1 MLPVK
6 VTVAHVQEELSLS
19 PGHRPVRFPE
29 REVKLIKGVLS
40 PLTDFLS
47 APGTWLRENFHG

>member
-6 VTVAHVQEELSLS
+6 VTAARVQEEQHPS
-19 PGHRPVRFPE
+19 PGHQRVRVPE

-47 APGTWLRENFHG
+47 ALGSWLQDNFHG